1 MQIIHSAADLATAVD
16 AARAAGRE
24 IVLVPTMGALHA
36 GHLSLVA
43 LAKVRQ
49 VTAGDGNGA
58 GAPADAPAD
67 APSVAPADAA
77 TATSATTPATL
88 APFVIVSVFVNPLQF
103 GAGEDF
109 DRYPRTLEADA
120 KLLEG
125 AAADVLFAPDVDEVY
140 PKGQAGANHKR
151 AGKAAEILEGVARPG
166 HFDGMLTVV
175 ARLFDIAQPDRAV
188 FGAKD
193 AQQLFLVRQMAARD
207 YPELLV
213 QAAPTVREAG
223 GLAMSSRNRYLGS
236 ADLRAANVLN
246 RTLRTA
252 VAELELGASASE
264 VLVAHREQLAAE
276 VPQAKLEYLQLV
288 SAKDFEPVSDD
299 FRGQAILLIAAKIG
313 ETRLIDNL
321 EVLI

>member
-1 MQIIHSAADLATAVD
+1 VQIIHSAAELATAVD

-43 LAKVRQ
+43 LAKVAR
-49 VTAGDGNGA
+49 AGVGEGNVEGE
-58 GAPADAPAD
+58 PA
-67 APSVAPADAA
+67 SAA
-77 TATSATTPATL
+77 TP

-109 DRYPRTLEADA
+109 DRYPRTLEADV

-140 PKGQAGANHKR
+140 PRGQAGANHKQ
-151 AGKAAEILEGVARPG
+151 AGKAAEILEGAARPG

-175 ARLFDIAQPDRAV
+175 ARLFDLAQPDRAV

-207 YPELLV
+207 YPDLLV
-213 QAAPTVREAG
+213 QAAPTVREAS

-236 ADLRAANVLN
+236 DDLRAANVLN

-252 VAELELGASASE
+252 VAELELGALASE
-264 VLVAHREQLAAE
+264 VLLAHREQLAAE